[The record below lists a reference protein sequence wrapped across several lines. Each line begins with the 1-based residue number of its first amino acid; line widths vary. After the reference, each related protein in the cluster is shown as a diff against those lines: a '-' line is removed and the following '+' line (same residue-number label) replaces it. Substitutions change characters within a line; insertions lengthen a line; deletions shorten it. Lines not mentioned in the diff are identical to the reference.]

1 MLHLII
7 YTQIDIISIT
17 VLKSAGSSFTNFVR
31 DEFTTLVEVDDR
43 IFSTSIDLN
52 YTFAPFHIQS
62 PSDEKKLEFII
73 PVQKGEKGYEGSVWD
88 DGIPERAR
96 TATLDIFATDESASV
111 QVRFFSFFS
120 FVDKCNFIF
129 VG

>member
-1 MLHLII
+1 M
-7 YTQIDIISIT
+7 
-17 VLKSAGSSFTNFVR
+17 
-31 DEFTTLVEVDDR
+31 
-43 IFSTSIDLN
+43 
-52 YTFAPFHIQS
+52 
-62 PSDEKKLEFII
+62 
-73 PVQKGEKGYEGSVWD
+73 QKGEKGYEGSVWD